1 MPVQS
6 FHGAL
11 SNRPN
16 IRLHPVPVGA
26 GGLEQGRVADPVVY
40 SARMDLALEVRGVS
54 KWFLPRAP
62 LLTPWKL
69 GPRIQ
74 ALHRVDLQVDAG
86 GIFAL
91 LGPNGAGKTTLLK
104 ILSTLIRPDEGE
116 VRVKGHSPS
125 THARQARQALSF
137 AMGEERSFYWRLTAR
152 QNLTFFAT
160 LYELSRQETARRID
174 ELAEIL
180 GLQSSLDR
188 PYEELSTG
196 TRHRLGLGRS
206 FLNRAP
212 ILLADEPTRSLD
224 PLSKRELWD
233 VLRRLSRQWTKT
245 ILFTTHD
252 LYEATQ
258 LADTVGILH
267 QGRLRGLGPPG
278 AVTTSTGRTSLEAA
292 FGEICQDR
300 ETGAPPT
307 T

>member
-1 MPVQS
+1 M
-6 FHGAL
+6 
-11 SNRPN
+11 
-16 IRLHPVPVGA
+16 
-26 GGLEQGRVADPVVY
+26 VY
-40 SARMDLALEVRGVS
+40 SAPMGPAIEVRGVS
-54 KWFLPRAP
+54 KWFFPRAP

-74 ALHRVDLQVDAG
+74 ALNQVDLQVESG
-86 GIFAL
+86 RTFAL
-91 LGPNGAGKTTLLK
+91 LGPNGVGKTTLLK
-104 ILSTLIRPDEGE
+104 ILATLIVPDEGE
-116 VRVKGHSPS
+116 VRVQGYSPS

-160 LYELSRQETARRID
+160 LYELSRQQTARAID
-174 ELAEIL
+174 DLAEVL

-206 FLNRAP
+206 FLTASP

-233 VLRRLSRQWTKT
+233 VLRRLSRQWAKT

-252 LYEATQ
+252 LHEAAQ

-267 QGRLRGLGPPG
+267 QGRLRGLGTPE
-278 AVTTSTGRTSLEAA
+278 AVSTSTGQTSLEAV
-292 FGEICQDR
+292 FVEICQNR
-300 ETGAPPT
+300 KPRAQPT

>member
-1 MPVQS
+1 MSP
-6 FHGAL
+6 
-11 SNRPN
+11 
-16 IRLHPVPVGA
+16 
-26 GGLEQGRVADPVVY
+26 
-40 SARMDLALEVRGVS
+40 ALEIRGVS
-54 KWFLPRAP
+54 KWFFPRAP
-62 LLTPWKL
+62 LLTPWKR
-69 GPRIQ
+69 GPRIR
-74 ALHRVDLQVDAG
+74 ALHRVDLQVDSS

-104 ILSTLIRPDEGE
+104 ILSTLVLPDEGE
-116 VRVKGHSPS
+116 VRVQGFSPS

-160 LYELSRQETARRID
+160 LYELSRDQAARKID

-196 TRHRLGLGRS
+196 TRHQLGLGRS
-206 FLNRAP
+206 FLNESP

-233 VLRRLSRQWTKT
+233 VLRRLSRQWSKT

-252 LYEATQ
+252 LHEATQ
-258 LADTVGILH
+258 VADTVGILH
-267 QGRLRGLGPPG
+267 QGRLRALGTSEAVSTATGQTGLD
-278 AVTTSTGRTSLEAA
+278 AA
-292 FGEICQDR
+292 FVEICQNR
-300 ETGAPPT
+300 ETGAQPT